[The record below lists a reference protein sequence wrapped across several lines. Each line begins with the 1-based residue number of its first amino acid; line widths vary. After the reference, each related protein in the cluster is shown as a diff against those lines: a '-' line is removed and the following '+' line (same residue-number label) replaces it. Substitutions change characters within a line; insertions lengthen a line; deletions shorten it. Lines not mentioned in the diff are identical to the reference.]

1 MANLPLIIRLN
12 ILKNWNHVCLKDNQT
27 ICVSTIAKMVE
38 DQQIKQFAYH
48 FPFLP
53 TVEVSSED
61 QQIIEVLQ
69 FGLGWTLFICN
80 AL

>member
-1 MANLPLIIRLN
+1 
-12 ILKNWNHVCLKDNQT
+12 
-27 ICVSTIAKMVE
+27 MVE
-38 DQQIKQFAYH
+38 DQQIKQFACH

-53 TVEVSSED
+53 TLEVSNKD
-61 QQIIEVLQ
+61 QQIIEALQ

>member
-53 TVEVSSED
+53 TLEVSSENP
-61 QQIIEVLQ
+61 IEALQ